1 MKNLLKTSICA
12 MAVLVSTGNV
22 SAKGGDDGLKDAYK
36 KYFKI
41 GVAVNMRNIATP
53 EHIALIKKN
62 FNSITAENDMKPQ
75 PTEPKE
81 GEFNWTNADKIA
93 DFARN
98 NGIKLRGHCLIW
110 HNQTGKWMFY
120 DDKNNLVSK
129 EVLFE
134 RMKKHIH
141 AIVNRYKDVIYC
153 WDVVNEAMTD
163 DDKAENPYRESL
175 FYKIAGDE
183 FIAKAFEYAHEAD
196 PKAVLYYNDYNA
208 ANPGKCDRIY
218 NMVKKMQDAGVP
230 ITGIGMQGHYNI
242 YEPSME
248 NIDAAIKKYAKLVKR
263 IQFTELDIRVN
274 KEMGGHLQFSREG
287 VEISDSIK
295 AMHEKKYTDLFKVF
309 RDNKKVIDCVTFW
322 NLSDKDS
329 WLGAR
334 NYPLTIDSN
343 YQPKQ
348 VYYMIRDF
356 KKK

>member
-12 MAVLVSTGNV
+12 MALLMGTGIV
-22 SAKGGDDGLKDAYK
+22 SAKGEKGLKDAYK

-41 GVAVNMRNIATP
+41 GVAVNMRNVSNP
-53 EHIALIKKN
+53 EHIDLIKKN

-75 PTEPKE
+75 STQPKE
-81 GEFNWTNADKIA
+81 GEYNWTNADKIA
-93 DFARN
+93 DFARQ

-110 HNQTGKWMFY
+110 HNQIGRWMFY
-120 DDKNNLVSK
+120 DENKNLVTK

-141 AIVNRYKDVIYC
+141 TVVNRYKDVIYC

-175 FYKIAGDE
+175 LYKIAGDE

-196 PKAVLYYNDYNA
+196 PKAILYYNDYNA

-242 YEPSME
+242 YEPSNE
-248 NIDAAIKKYAKLVKR
+248 NIDAAIKKYAKLVKYV
-263 IQFTELDIRVN
+263 QFTELDIRVN
-274 KEMGGHLQFSREG
+274 KEMGGQLNFSREG
-287 VEISDSIK
+287 VEVSDSIK
-295 AMHEKKYTDLFKVF
+295 AMHEKKYTDLFKIL

-322 NLSDKDS
+322 NLSDRDS

-334 NYPLTIDSN
+334 NYPLPFDVN
-343 YQPKQ
+343 YKPKD

-356 KKK
+356 KK